1 MRKSIFIFY
10 SFFLFQFCFVFSQQ
24 EVVKL
29 TTNGYGQ
36 NENEAVTD
44 ALKMAVENSFGVYI
58 STETQIINDE
68 LIKDEITSLGKGSI
82 LSYNITDQKKL
93 GESNYI
99 VTVDSEVSIVNLKT
113 FAASKGV
120 EVDFEGALFASNLK
134 LQELNEQNEIK
145 LVQSFIKEL
154 SREFR
159 KSVEFTIKYDEP
171 KFKSIDKM
179 YDGWERNSGERY
191 VIKMQVDAEVNENSK
206 NITEML
212 DYFSKSIT
220 MDIGEVENYIKLEK
234 PVYPIYLALS
244 EDREHS
250 KKNRRHT
257 YFFLRTQ
264 EAYLYFMY
272 NLFTMPS
279 FYYSNFLLEDGL
291 SDIYVYDVNGRRPD
305 IIKAQD
311 LPVWI
316 GSDGSGFEN
325 DATKDALKSFIKDVF
340 KVPDGYTDEII
351 RNYESY
357 LRLEF
362 RPSLSRKNTSFTFNF
377 GSYRFQKYNADNFDS
392 SKFYM
397 KLNSERYGS
406 LFPWINFNSFFD
418 NKQRSISG
426 FKERVQRG
434 CCSRHWEE
442 NQNLNLI
449 SKLAKE
455 KYGKD
460 FGKKVG
466 GLEASFNTTWLYNPT
481 IKLSYNDDQ
490 PLFSAAFD
498 LYYTRD
504 ELSRVKKF
512 SVKQNDL
519 PFPLLKSFKYSRRAG
534 GEYSFDLN
542 KEERLSIVEFYKKV
556 FLPNDSSV
564 ESRLKKI
571 REELEKKKLD

>member
-1 MRKSIFIFY
+1 MRKSIFVFY
-10 SFFLFQFCFVFSQQ
+10 SIFLFQFCFVFSQQ

-171 KFKSIDKM
+171 KFKSIDEM

-206 NITEML
+206 NIEEML

-244 EDREHS
+244 EDRAHS
-250 KKNRRHT
+250 KKNRNHT

-272 NLFTMPS
+272 NLFTMPG

-291 SDIYVYDVNGRRPD
+291 SEIYVYDVVYEGRGETSA
-305 IIKAQD
+305 KK
-311 LPVWI
+311 LPVFWM

-325 DATKDALKSFIKDVF
+325 NATKDALKSFINDVF
-340 KVPDGYTDEII
+340 KVPPGYFDKIKED
-351 RNYESY
+351 Y
-357 LRLEF
+357 LPYDIYNAMLKY
-362 RPSLSRKNTSFTFNF
+362 RPSLNRRGTAFIHNFCSYSLGGRSSREVESDFASFPLYTNYFINEWQGVKNW
-377 GSYRFQKYNADNFDS
+377 
-392 SKFYM
+392 
-397 KLNSERYGS
+397 RYGEYYVRTTNG
-406 LFPWINFNSFFD
+406 LAKRP
-418 NKQRSISG
+418 RSNIFWNNNYG
-426 FKERVQRG
+426 IIPR
-434 CCSRHWEE
+434 
-442 NQNLNLI
+442 
-449 SKLAKE
+449 LAKE

-460 FGKKVG
+460 FGKKLRD
-466 GLEASFNTTWLYNPT
+466 LESSFITTWLYRPT
-481 IKLSYNDDQ
+481 IKYSYNEEQ
-490 PLFSAAFD
+490 HLFSTVFD

-534 GEYSFDLN
+534 GEYFFDLN
-542 KEERLSIVEFYKKV
+542 KEESMNLIEFYKKV
-556 FLPNDSSV
+556 FLPKDYSI

>member
-1 MRKSIFIFY
+1 
-10 SFFLFQFCFVFSQQ
+10 
-24 EVVKL
+24 
-29 TTNGYGQ
+29 
-36 NENEAVTD
+36 
-44 ALKMAVENSFGVYI
+44 
-58 STETQIINDE
+58 
-68 LIKDEITSLGKGSI
+68 
-82 LSYNITDQKKL
+82 
-93 GESNYI
+93 
-99 VTVDSEVSIVNLKT
+99 
-113 FAASKGV
+113 
-120 EVDFEGALFASNLK
+120 
-134 LQELNEQNEIK
+134 
-145 LVQSFIKEL
+145 
-154 SREFR
+154 
-159 KSVEFTIKYDEP
+159 
-171 KFKSIDKM
+171 
-179 YDGWERNSGERY
+179 
-191 VIKMQVDAEVNENSK
+191 
-206 NITEML
+206 
-212 DYFSKSIT
+212 
-220 MDIGEVENYIKLEK
+220 
-234 PVYPIYLALS
+234 
-244 EDREHS
+244 
-250 KKNRRHT
+250 
-257 YFFLRTQ
+257 
-264 EAYLYFMY
+264 MY